1 MREVACIRPV
11 CPVARP
17 KTGARHGMLLLLL
30 LAMLPCSMQAQSRI
44 TGSITDATTG
54 APIPWCTVQDGTHG
68 SGTVCDAHGRFTLS
82 HAAGNCRLR
91 ISAIGYETR
100 HVDVTVVADVPL
112 QLRIT
117 LEPSVIRF
125 SETVVIEGARGN
137 RLDANDDRWIAT
149 AEDAMRRADGVAM
162 IRRGA
167 FAQEVS
173 IRGFGAERVST
184 VIDGMKVHGAC
195 SDRMDPVASY
205 VEVEN
210 LDRMEI
216 AKGGFDMTQAAPS
229 SGSVAL
235 ITRKPVFDAPWTAEA
250 EAGWESAAGTQRL
263 RAGTSGTLA
272 DNLALRATASLRRA
286 GDFRAGGGEVL
297 AHSGYAKTNYKA
309 DLAWRA
315 GEEHR
320 LTASFIGDDAW
331 DVGFP
336 STIMDT
342 RRTIAL
348 IGSLEHHWSRPLAWL
363 PSLRTLLY
371 ANRID
376 HWMDDNDRDITKRLV
391 MPGMYMPMYG
401 RTRTAGLRSE
411 ARYLAGA
418 GTGLVVVEVS
428 HMDAY
433 ADMWMHLIDKTG
445 SVQLLTLGDVVDE
458 RASIAAEHTQ
468 QISDAVS
475 LRGSLRAEGALREVG
490 MERFRRQLDA
500 FHPGLD
506 MRRFLS
512 GVSASLALDVRVAA
526 PLRMGAS
533 FAHAT
538 RLPSHLESHGFY
550 SYSYTEAAFL
560 VGNPALR
567 SERSLQGEL
576 RAEYDDGTSSMRAAV
591 FVNEVGHYIVP
602 LRNADPRGGELRMY
616 ANIDGVSLAGG
627 ELRAM
632 TRVGTAWEASVSLA
646 HVTWLE
652 QAVPLLPPLTGV
664 VSLGWRGD
672 PFWIGASMR
681 AAARAKHVELYH
693 DLEGR
698 AEDETPGFVV
708 LDLRA
713 RWQASRLVEI
723 ALGIENLLDHR
734 YHEHLS
740 VQHLPAPGRNIY
752 AGLRVG
758 LPAIG
763 NLSGDSTR

>member
-1 MREVACIRPV
+1 MP
-11 CPVARP
+11 ARQQHAADRISS
-17 KTGARHGMLLLLL
+17 GARIASWLLLLTCV
-30 LAMLPCSMQAQSRI
+30 LPGALPAQKWI
-44 TGSITDATTG
+44 TGSIIDGSTG
-54 APIPWCTVQDGTHG
+54 APIPWCAVQDLEHGT
-68 SGTVCDAHGRFTLS
+68 GTASDANGRFSLS
-82 HAAGNCRLR
+82 HAPGNCRLR
-91 ISAIGYETR
+91 FSAIGYEARIMEIRIETDELTPMR
-100 HVDVTVVADVPL
+100 VSLVPSII
-112 QLRIT
+112 RI
-117 LEPSVIRF
+117 

-149 AEDAMRRADGVAM
+149 AEDAMQRADGVAM

-210 LDRMEI
+210 LERLEI

-235 ITRKPVFDAPWTAEA
+235 VTRKPVFDAPWTAEA

-263 RAGTSGTLA
+263 RAGTAGMLGADLA
-272 DNLALRATASLRRA
+272 MRATASLRRA

-297 AHSGYAKTNYKA
+297 PLSGYAKTNYKA

-315 GEEHR
+315 GEQHR

-348 IGSLEHHWSRPLAWL
+348 IGSLEHQWLRPLAWL

-376 HWMDDNDRDITKRLV
+376 HWMDDNERDVTRRLV
-391 MPGMYMPMYG
+391 MPGHYMPMYG
-401 RTRTAGLRSE
+401 RTRTAGLRTE
-411 ARYLAGA
+411 ARYLAGG
-418 GTGLVVVEVS
+418 GTGLVVVEAS

-433 ADMWMHLIDKTG
+433 ADMWMHMIDNSG
-445 SVQLLTLGDVVDE
+445 SVLLLTLGDVVDQ
-458 RASIAAEHTQ
+458 RAAVAIEHAQ
-468 QISDAVS
+468 PLSASVM
-475 LRGSLRAEGALREVG
+475 LRGSVRGDASLRDVG
-490 MERFRRQLDA
+490 MDRFRRQVEA
-500 FHPGLD
+500 FHPEADL
-506 MRRFLS
+506 RSFLG
-512 GVSASLALDVRVAA
+512 GVSASVAVDVRVAA
-526 PLRMGAS
+526 SVQLGAS
-533 FAHAT
+533 LAHAT
-538 RLPSHLESHGFY
+538 RLPSHVETHGIY

-560 VGNPALR
+560 IGNPALQP
-567 SERSLQGEL
+567 ERSLQGEL
-576 RAEYDDGTSSMRAAV
+576 RAEYDDGRSSLRAAL
-591 FVNEVGHYIVP
+591 FVNDVQQYIVP
-602 LRNADPRGGELRMY
+602 LRSEDPRGGDLRLY
-616 ANIDGVSLAGG
+616 GNISGVSLAGG

-632 TRVGTAWEASVSLA
+632 TRLGDAWEASASLA
-646 HVTWLE
+646 HVTQLE
-652 QAVPLLPPLTGV
+652 RAVPLLPPLTGV
-664 VSLGWRGD
+664 LSLGWRGD
-672 PFWIGASMR
+672 PVWIGVNLR
-681 AAARAKHVELYH
+681 AAARANHVELYT

-698 AEDETPGFVV
+698 VEEQTPGFVV
-708 LDLRA
+708 FDLRA
-713 RWQASRLVEI
+713 RWQASGLVEI
-723 ALGIENLLDHR
+723 AAGVENVLDHR

-752 AGLRVG
+752 AGVRFG

-763 NLSGDSTR
+763 NISDDSTR

>member
-1 MREVACIRPV
+1 MR
-11 CPVARP
+11 
-17 KTGARHGMLLLLL
+17 LLLLL
-30 LAMLPCSMQAQSRI
+30 LAMLPLVGRAQSRI
-44 TGSITDATTG
+44 IGSITDATTG
-54 APIPWCTVQDGTHG
+54 APIAWCTVQDSTQG
-68 SGTVCDAHGRFTLS
+68 SGTVCDADGRFSLAHTPGS
-82 HAAGNCRLR
+82 TRLR
-91 ISAIGYETR
+91 ISAIGYTTR
-100 HVDVTVVADVPL
+100 HLDVTVPADAPL

-117 LEPSVIRF
+117 LEPSIIRF
-125 SETVVIEGARGN
+125 SETVVIEGARGS

-235 ITRKPVFDAPWTAEA
+235 VTRKPVFDAPWTAEA

-263 RAGTSGTLA
+263 RAGTAG
-272 DNLALRATASLRRA
+272 ALSDDVAMRATASLRRA

-297 AHSGYAKTNYKA
+297 AHSGYAKTNYKT

-315 GEEHR
+315 GEDHR

-348 IGSLEHHWSRPLAWL
+348 IGSLEHQWARPLAWL

-376 HWMDDNDRDITKRLV
+376 HWMDDKDRDVTRRLV

-401 RTRTAGLRSE
+401 RTRTAGLREE
-411 ARYLAGA
+411 ARYLAGG

-433 ADMWMHLIDKTG
+433 ADMWMHLIDNSG
-445 SVQLLTLGDVVDE
+445 SVQLLTLGDVRDE
-458 RASIAAEHTQ
+458 RASIAAEHTEQ
-468 QISDAVS
+468 LSEAVS
-475 LRGSLRAEGALREVG
+475 LRGSLRAEGALRDVG

-506 MRRFLS
+506 MRRFLA
-512 GVSASLALDVRVAA
+512 GVSASLAFDVRVAA
-526 PLRMGAS
+526 PLRLGAS
-533 FAHAT
+533 LAHAT

-560 VGNPALR
+560 IGNPALLP
-567 SERSLQGEL
+567 ERSLQGEL
-576 RAEYDDGTSSMRAAV
+576 RAEFDDGTTSLRASV
-591 FVNEVGHYIVP
+591 FVNDVQQYIVP
-602 LRNADPRGGELRMY
+602 LRNPDPRESDLRRY
-616 ANIDGVSLAGG
+616 GNISGVTLAGG

-632 TRVGTAWEASVSLA
+632 TRLGSAWEASVSLA
-646 HVTWLE
+646 HVDWLE

-664 VSLGWRGD
+664 ASLGWRGD
-672 PFWIGASMR
+672 PFWVGVNLR
-681 AAARAKHVELYH
+681 AAARATHVELYY

-698 AEDETPGFVV
+698 AERETPGFVV

-713 RWQASRLVEI
+713 RWQATDLVEI
-723 ALGIENLLDHR
+723 AAGVENLLDHR

-740 VQHLPAPGRNIY
+740 VQHLPSPGRNIY
-752 AGLRVG
+752 AGVRFG